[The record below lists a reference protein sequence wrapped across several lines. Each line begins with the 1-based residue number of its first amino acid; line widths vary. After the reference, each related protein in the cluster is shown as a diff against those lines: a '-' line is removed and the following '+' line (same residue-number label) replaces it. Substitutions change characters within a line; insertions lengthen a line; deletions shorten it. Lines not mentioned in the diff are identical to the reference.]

1 MVGIEVVFWTCFLL
15 VAHTYLLYPVSLFVA
30 SAAVQT
36 IRDWRYLMSR
46 QDRRRIPRDPVELP
60 AVSFIIPAHN
70 EERHLP
76 EKLENLAELDYPKE
90 LLEVV
95 FVSDGAT
102 DRTNEI
108 LATAER
114 GNVRVVYLPIRGGK
128 ASAVNQGVQQARHE
142 LLVLSDA
149 ATLFAADAIRKLV
162 RHFANSQVGVVCGA
176 LQFLGSVESR
186 QTEGVYWRY
195 EGMLRLMESRLGV
208 TLTAS
213 GAIYAVR
220 RECFVALPADTLVED
235 LMVPMNARKQGYR
248 VLYDPEAR
256 ATDFA
261 PATVGGEFAR
271 RVRIATGSFRALGQ
285 LLRGPL
291 DPLTG
296 FAFFSH
302 KLLRWILPLLLIGM
316 LLASALLAD
325 HHAVYRMMFLAQGVF
340 YLWAVV
346 GYLFR
351 RQVGGIRYALIPYY
365 LLAMHLA
372 FLVGLVRVLSRRGE
386 VGWRRAG

>member
-1 MVGIEVVFWTCFLL
+1 MVGLEVVFWTCFLL

-176 LQFLGSVESR
+176 LQFLGSLESR